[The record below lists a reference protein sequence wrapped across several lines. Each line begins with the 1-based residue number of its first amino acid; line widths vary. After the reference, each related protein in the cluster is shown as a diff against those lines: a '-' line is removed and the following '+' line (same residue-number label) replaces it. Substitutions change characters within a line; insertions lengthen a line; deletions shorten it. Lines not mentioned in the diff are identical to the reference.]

1 MQLKD
6 LLPIGLLF
14 VILAIALSVGAD
26 IVQEVHDDQV
36 TDAGGGNSTSYAS
49 NVSSYGLESVSELGS
64 WTPTIALV
72 VAAAVVITVLIA
84 SFAFARF

>member
-1 MQLKD
+1 MKLND

-14 VILAIALSVGAD
+14 VIIAIALSVGAD
-26 IVQEVHDDQV
+26 IVSEVNADQ
-36 TDAGGGNSTSYAS
+36 TADSYADNIS
-49 NVSSYGLESVSELGS
+49 TYGLESLDELSS
-64 WTPTIALV
+64 WSPTIALV